1 MPHIIVEHS
10 IESIDN
16 KSSYYLIFSEIRN
29 VFIELKDM
37 ASFDISQC
45 KFRSIFFNDFLI
57 GDSSLLQNKD
67 SKHLFLHITVKIMEG
82 RTLNARNL
90 LADKIMEKIEGFF
103 IANKITR
110 HIELTVDIVEMNRD
124 NYRKKLLVM

>member
-1 MPHIIVEHS
+1 
-10 IESIDN
+10 
-16 KSSYYLIFSEIRN
+16 
-29 VFIELKDM
+29 
-37 ASFDISQC
+37 
-45 KFRSIFFNDFLI
+45 
-57 GDSSLLQNKD
+57 
-67 SKHLFLHITVKIMEG
+67 MEG

-124 NYRKKLLVM
+124 NYRKKLFAV